1 MQDPQVDDMQKA
13 KRVLRYLSGT
23 RQWCLQF
30 GGRRGGDSDL
40 SMEVSAFAD
49 ADFANDVGDR
59 RSVSGW
65 VVKLDG
71 DPISWSSKKQS
82 IVAQS
87 TCEAELYAEAAAI
100 NEVLWLRGML
110 EELGLL
116 LKARSI
122 IYGDNT
128 STQTISREGVKRE
141 RTKHIDVKYHF
152 ITECIENGVVQLK
165 WVATDQQQADIFTKA
180 LDRVKFETHR
190 KELMSC

>member
-1 MQDPQVDDMQKA
+1 
-13 KRVLRYLSGT
+13 
-23 RQWCLQF
+23 
-30 GGRRGGDSDL
+30 
-40 SMEVSAFAD
+40 
-49 ADFANDVGDR
+49 
-59 RSVSGW
+59 
-65 VVKLDG
+65 
-71 DPISWSSKKQS
+71 
-82 IVAQS
+82 
-87 TCEAELYAEAAAI
+87 
-100 NEVLWLRGML
+100 ML